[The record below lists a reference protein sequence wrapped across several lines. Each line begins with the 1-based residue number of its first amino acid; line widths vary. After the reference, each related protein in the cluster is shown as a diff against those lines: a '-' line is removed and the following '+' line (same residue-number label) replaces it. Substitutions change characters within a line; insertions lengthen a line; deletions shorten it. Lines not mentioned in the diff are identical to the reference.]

1 MIKVFFFEKLHN
13 IYLFF
18 QVILFVI
25 WNSTRVFFT
34 KFKLLIC
41 KIFLS
46 PSSKMNL
53 LKNFDGEV
61 FKFFKGQLFNVFT
74 TISHHKTLDQVIY
87 TEIRIHNT
95 LWRIMS
101 LSKTWI
107 SYIDNSNYLI

>member
-1 MIKVFFFEKLHN
+1 MIKVFFFEKLHD

-18 QVILFVI
+18 QVILFAI
-25 WNSTRVFFT
+25 GNWTRAFFN
-34 KFKLLIC
+34 KFTLLIC

-87 TEIRIHNT
+87 TENRIHNT
-95 LWRIMS
+95 LWQIIY

-107 SYIDNSNYLI
+107 SCIDNSNYLI